1 MNYQLKKRLLILA
14 FTQLVIILISFLNY
28 HKISLLSYINISFY
42 FSAGLLLTSLL
53 VFTIHSGFYDV
64 ISRSFSFAFQR
75 GQNKRRFDEI
85 PPLSELVTF
94 NQKPLV
100 FYGLINGLFML
111 IALVIY
117 YF

>member
-1 MNYQLKKRLLILA
+1 MNYQLKKSLLILSIS
-14 FTQLVIILISFLNY
+14 QLTIIAISFIAY
-28 HKISLLSYINISFY
+28 HKVSLLSYINISFY
-42 FSAGLLLTSLL
+42 FTAVLLLTSLL
-53 VFTIHSGFYDV
+53 VYTIHSGFYDV

-100 FYGLINGLFML
+100 FYGLINGLFMA